1 MKAKYYFKSISS
13 EAEELKVKSYG
24 VDIMTFKKEDFNDSW
39 DNLVEKQYD
48 LSPYSS
54 ADLSK
59 IVSTGEEDHDAEYP
73 GELKEKWYEYAR
85 NKIHED
91 FFQNT
96 ERLAEIDTSRPIE
109 LMNKS
114 LIDTSTKLRSFMQAT
129 NNIPSYGKY
138 KYDLSS
144 MNLADEFLY
153 DKNSSKARLLVDD
166 TGATIPYAFSNLNIK
181 SLITKLPNIP
191 STFTNYAGTFRDF
204 TSLKD
209 ISNLDFS
216 QVINLDNA
224 FANCTS
230 LSNIDNVKFDLV
242 ENLSSAFKQCSNI
255 ERLPNMNL
263 SNCKNLNNAFCSC
276 DNIKSVGNIK
286 FGKDQ
291 AVTYKAGFIT
301 SGSLEEIG
309 DIINFPSC
317 SSSTD
322 STYAFISTANLKK
335 VGNILADNPNITI
348 TTRIINCNTHSEGLE
363 IESIYSPLTTVYP
376 ISRLS
381 TNSSLNIKYLGPATI
396 ASYGDIYTNS
406 IIKEA
411 VALSPYFANYS
422 SFVKSSTGSSIW
434 VDYTNS
440 ANSITKTITK
450 DKLNYS
456 LHIDTAIKSVS
467 KDVEIDLLQI
477 NDDYPYEISID
488 EITKIYSISG
498 ITDAKNCKNVKISF
512 IDNKVML
519 HFEAEAA
526 DNLVATFTCT
536 LDGIEYDATILGHP
550 FHGKTRVVIKASID
564 FTVTEDANLQ
574 ILIEDDEPEEQ
585 TEQNA

>member
-39 DNLVEKQYD
+39 DNLIEKEYD

-59 IVSTGEEDHDAEYP
+59 IVSTGEEDHDAQYP

-114 LIDTSTKLRSFMQAT
+114 LIDTSTKLKNFMQAT

-153 DKNSSKARLLVDD
+153 DKNSSNARLLVDD
-166 TGATIPYAFSNLNIK
+166 NGTTIPYAFSNLNIK
-181 SLITKLPNIP
+181 GLITKLPNIP
-191 STFTNYAGTFRDF
+191 SAFTNYANTFTNF
-204 TSLKD
+204 TSLND

-216 QVINLDNA
+216 QVINLSNA

-230 LSNIDNVKFDLV
+230 LSNIDNIKVDLV
-242 ENLSSAFKQCSNI
+242 EDLGGAFKTCSNI
-255 ERLPNMNL
+255 EHLPNMNL
-263 SNCKNLNNAFCSC
+263 SNCKNLNNAFYGC
-276 DNIKSVGNIK
+276 DNIKSAGNIK

-291 AVTYKAGFIT
+291 SVTYKANFIS

-309 DIINFPSC
+309 DIVNFPST
-317 SSSTD
+317 SSSND
-322 STYAFISTANLKK
+322 SSYAFITACNLKK
-335 VGNILADNPNITI
+335 VGNILVDNPNITL
-348 TTRIINCNTHSEGLE
+348 TTKVIDCNTHSEGLE

-376 ISRLS
+376 ISRLTTS
-381 TNSSLNIKYLGPATI
+381 RSLDIKYLGPATI
-396 ASYGDIYTNS
+396 KSYGDIYTNS
-406 IIKEA
+406 IIQEA
-411 VALSPYFANYS
+411 VALSPYFAGYS

-434 VDYTNS
+434 VDYTNI
-440 ANSITKTITK
+440 ANNITKTITK
-450 DKLNYS
+450 DKLNYN

-477 NDDYPYEISID
+477 NDDYPYKISID
-488 EITKIYSISG
+488 EITKINSISG
-498 ITDAKNCKNVKISF
+498 ITNAKNCKNVKISF
-512 IDNKVML
+512 IDGKVIL
-519 HFEAEAA
+519 HFEAEAT
-526 DNLVATFTCT
+526 DTTVATFTCT
-536 LDGIEYDATILGHP
+536 LDGIEYDATILDHP
-550 FHGKTRVVIKASID
+550 FHGRTKVIINASID
-564 FTVTEDANLQ
+564 FTVTEDADLQ
-574 ILIEDDEPEEQ
+574 ILIEDDELEEQ
-585 TEQNA
+585 TEQNT